1 MVVQH
6 TVNVRVPGSSP
17 GPGANASLAQRQS
30 TGFVNRRSS
39 VQSRQLAPFLFQT
52 TQLCKNLSMI
62 KLQTMSYTEIIEV
75 VERYEKIKKLVSI
88 LDTMPDSKKGLSLLN
103 YDTLLAIRKVLGT
116 NNAWDVISDR
126 TRFKRELKK
135 NNFTI

>member
-1 MVVQH
+1 
-6 TVNVRVPGSSP
+6 
-17 GPGANASLAQRQS
+17 
-30 TGFVNRRSS
+30 
-39 VQSRQLAPFLFQT
+39 
-52 TQLCKNLSMI
+52 MI